1 MSEMTFPPLAVT
13 DASRFG
19 RVVVLLGGDSSERE
33 VSLKSGA
40 AVLQALQSRGVDA
53 HAVDGLPALPQR
65 RTEEDEAAAAFL
77 AGVVSFQHPDHDTP
91 AWPPR

>member
-1 MSEMTFPPLAVT
+1 MTDLAFPPLAVT
-13 DASRFG
+13 DPARFG

-53 HAVDGLPALPQR
+53 RAVDGLPALL
-65 RTEEDEAAAAFL
+65 DEVHEMQDALYQETA
-77 AGVVSFQHPDHDTP
+77 
-91 AWPPR
+91 